1 MKIRTIILILI
12 IAFISIYAMQEVT
25 YFATKEVNTDNFN
38 GSTLVIPKINLTEHL
53 YDSLDKGVLFTEGSS
68 EPSKGTVLL
77 QGHRTFLGS
86 PFLRLDELVVGD
98 NLSILCPGIGKVNY
112 VVDNKHIENPDY
124 RIVLNNK
131 SNTKLYMSTC
141 HPLGFTT
148 QRLIIDSSFVD
159 VEPLVDTKTIV
170 EYTYFIIMII
180 LGVFIVGSII
190 SYLYPVKEDRKFLFA
205 EIIIITLILIGLFIH
220 PIPLSYFSFL
230 GQLF

>member
-1 MKIRTIILILI
+1 
-12 IAFISIYAMQEVT
+12 VD
-25 YFATKEVNTDNFN
+25 NT
-38 GSTLVIPKINLTEHL
+38 SK
-53 YDSLDKGVLFTEGSS
+53 
-68 EPSKGTVLL
+68 EPSKGKVILH
-77 QGHRTFLGS
+77 GHRTLLGS
-86 PFLRLDELVVGD
+86 PFLRLNELKQGD
-98 NLSILCPGIGKVNY
+98 NISINWPGIGKVNY
-112 VVDNKHIENPDY
+112 VVDKSYIVDPDY

-170 EYTYFIIMII
+170 EYKHFIIMII